1 MGMYDTFWGTYTCLH
16 CGKEVE
22 FEEQTK
28 DFECLLEDFKLGD
41 YVDRGNRSYFYEF
54 TYECPECHAETDLSI
69 GIKKGQYVGVFL
81 KGDAK
86 RMDPEELENIE
97 DGYQRKR
104 EYEKMCADKL
114 GCETAGGRFD
124 KLVALKPGDTLR
136 VLETDWKILEAYY
149 EEPRKGIMSMLHH
162 PTLVYRA
169 ESEGVSRIITASV
182 NPVMS
187 KLYYRV
193 FEGDLEHSEF
203 VEWLAEHNPK
213 RYAREP
219 GSVLKEIPDGGVI
232 WTADEVSTE
241 SGHRFFDM
249 EKEMLGDGDG
259 RGVTKDGDGMAKKPT
274 RAIMY
279 RNLEGDVEDL
289 LSYVEHIEKQREEAW
304 ERVREWNKDS
314 EIQQAEDKV
323 KAAYKKLSRGFAPDD
338 DQWEQIEKWEKKH
351 AEKYHKPPKTK
362 EITKKL
368 LNGPNYSYQFEYS
381 PIGTLGSVVCTVC
394 AEKAMRN
401 SLDSMSRY
409 NELMERYN
417 AHFSFGEV

>member
-69 GIKKGQYVGVFL
+69 GIKNGQYVGVFL
-81 KGDAK
+81 TSDAK
-86 RMDPEELENIE
+86 SMNPEELENIE
-97 DGYQRKR
+97 DGYKRKR

-114 GCETAGGRFD
+114 GCETAVGRFD
-124 KLVALKPGDTLR
+124 ELVALKPGDTLR

-193 FEGDLEHSEF
+193 FEGNLDHSEF
-203 VEWLAEHNPK
+203 VEWLAEHNPN

-219 GSVLKEIPDGGVI
+219 GSVLKEIPNGGVV
-232 WTADEVSTE
+232 WTAEDAHSE
-241 SGHRFFDM
+241 SNLQIL
-249 EKEMLGDGDG
+249 ELE
-259 RGVTKDGDGMAKKPT
+259 TKKPS

-279 RNLEGDVEDL
+279 RNLEGDVEEL
-289 LSYVEHIEKQREEAW
+289 LSYVEHLEKQRDEAR
-304 ERVREWNKDS
+304 EIVREWNKDS
-314 EIQQAEDKV
+314 EIQQAEDKA
-323 KAAYKKLSRGFAPDD
+323 KEAYKILSKGFAPDD
-338 DQWEQIEKWEKKH
+338 DQWEQIEKWEKMH
-351 AEKYHKPPKTK
+351 TGKYHKAPKTE
-362 EITKKL
+362 EITKMRP
-368 LNGPNYSYQFEYS
+368 NSPNYSYRFEYS
-381 PIGTLGSVVCTVC
+381 QLGTLGEVVCTVC
-394 AEKAMRN
+394 EAKAMRK
-401 SLDSMSRY
+401 SLGSMSRY
-409 NELMERYN
+409 DELMKKYN
-417 AHFSFGEV
+417 ASFLFGEV